1 MALLPL
7 VTSCAP
13 TGAARAGGRGPE
25 MSRGGCLFASIHPSE
40 VKPEGTAPVC
50 AALSPWGA
58 QLGVH
63 LTGCGGVLREPNP
76 KTPKP
81 PAAAG
86 AAPLPSEQGGGCT
99 GAAKFTSGAGRSRR
113 GLGAGTLPGEKGGG
127 GCCRRQ
133 EEAGAEEGAGGQI

>member
-1 MALLPL
+1 
-7 VTSCAP
+7 
-13 TGAARAGGRGPE
+13 